1 MFNTQA
7 FKSHLTFTTSAHR
20 QRCLLTS
27 KLHVAHS
34 LWLLFKLASPFK
46 RLCWTSAFLF
56 TVPSRSNLPH
66 HYPLFRQSVLA
77 CSRLLFFILSLW
89 KNSRLKTTHL
99 KQCVITLWFSLL
111 NLLLTTYEVLITNSF
126 LHQSIDYIIFFSPN
140 NSSFDH
146 IWTVKRAKT

>member
-89 KNSRLKTTHL
+89 KNSRLKTTPPKTMCNHSL
-99 KQCVITLWFSLL
+99 VFTSKPSSNYLWSTNYEFF
-111 NLLLTTYEVLITNSF
+111 LTSVYRLYNF
-126 LHQSIDYIIFFSPN
+126 LF
-140 NSSFDH
+140 
-146 IWTVKRAKT
+146 T